1 MDFDLSE
8 EQNILKKTAH
18 DFLAKECPKDLVR
31 KLEESDEGYS
41 PELWQKMAR
50 LGWMGLAIPE
60 KYGGGGG
67 SFLDLIILFEEMG
80 YNICPGPFFSTVVLG
95 SLPILTA
102 GSEEQKKE
110 FLPKIASGEI
120 ILTLALTEPSASYDA
135 SSLRVSAHSDNDEY
149 VINGTKL
156 FVPDANNADYLLCV
170 ARTRKGKDPEE
181 GITIF
186 MVEAKKPGIK
196 YTLLKT
202 LVGDTQCEVVFDTVR
217 VSKRDILGGVDKGWP
232 VVKDTLEKA
241 AMALCAE
248 MIGGAQAVMDMSL
261 QYAKER
267 TQFNHPIGSFQAI
280 QHHFAN
286 MWADIN
292 GSRYLLYKTA
302 WEISEEI
309 PAGMEVAMAKSRIGE
324 AYRRVTILG
333 HQIFGGIGFTKEHDM
348 YLYHKRSITG
358 DLTFGNA
365 DFHHVNVARG
375 LGL

>member
-156 FVPDANNADYLLCV
+156 FVLDANNAD
-170 ARTRKGKDPEE
+170 
-181 GITIF
+181 
-186 MVEAKKPGIK
+186 
-196 YTLLKT
+196 
-202 LVGDTQCEVVFDTVR
+202 
-217 VSKRDILGGVDKGWP
+217 
-232 VVKDTLEKA
+232 
-241 AMALCAE
+241 
-248 MIGGAQAVMDMSL
+248 
-261 QYAKER
+261 
-267 TQFNHPIGSFQAI
+267 
-280 QHHFAN
+280 
-286 MWADIN
+286 
-292 GSRYLLYKTA
+292 
-302 WEISEEI
+302 
-309 PAGMEVAMAKSRIGE
+309 
-324 AYRRVTILG
+324 
-333 HQIFGGIGFTKEHDM
+333 
-348 YLYHKRSITG
+348 
-358 DLTFGNA
+358 
-365 DFHHVNVARG
+365 
-375 LGL
+375 